1 VNVNWCIGRSCMCWQ
16 LERGVLIKEP
26 RLHDARKTSKATC
39 HSPRHVD
46 GERQIKLG
54 NFLPEFT
61 FVE

>member
-1 VNVNWCIGRSCMCWQ
+1 MCWQ